1 VASELIAAFP
11 VGEKAH
17 NSPDPDRCRT
27 GAALRARRIRATM
40 RLSSRIAF
48 PDIPMNNLVVQGVAA
63 VVALALYFLPS
74 LIADRRKRYDL
85 LTIALFN
92 AVVGWTVFGWLLALY
107 WALQPNPPK
116 NVAGEIVQSRK
127 LISMRTFSSKLAER
141 VRLRSSRNSTR
152 ERSSK

>member
-1 VASELIAAFP
+1 
-11 VGEKAH
+11 
-17 NSPDPDRCRT
+17 
-27 GAALRARRIRATM
+27 M

-141 VRLRSSRNSTR
+141 VRLRSSRYSTR

>member
-1 VASELIAAFP
+1 M
-11 VGEKAH
+11 K
-17 NSPDPDRCRT
+17 
-27 GAALRARRIRATM
+27 
-40 RLSSRIAF
+40 
-48 PDIPMNNLVVQGVAA
+48 NLVVQGVAT
-63 VVALALYFLPS
+63 VVALAVYFLPS
-74 LIADRRKRYDL
+74 IIADRRKRYDL

-116 NVAGEIVQSRK
+116 NVGGEIVRSRK
-127 LISMRTFSSKLAER
+127 VVSMRTFSTMLAER